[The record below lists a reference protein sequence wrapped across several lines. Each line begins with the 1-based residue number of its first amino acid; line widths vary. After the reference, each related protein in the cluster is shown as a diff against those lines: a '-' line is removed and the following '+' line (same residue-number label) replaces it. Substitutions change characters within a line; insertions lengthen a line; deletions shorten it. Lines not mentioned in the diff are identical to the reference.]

1 MTSVAAAALLAL
13 AAVGLFAVR
22 TATPLARYAAWL
34 VCLACAVVAL
44 LLPEA
49 TWQEQPARVAAA
61 NLRTEPV
68 ASATALL
75 AAASAASP
83 RADALHVYW
92 REPLPTPPQGALG
105 ARVAVPPTLPFA
117 PQDLALQQL
126 GPAERDRPLL
136 LRLLPVAGAADLPA
150 ELCIRRAGTVVQR
163 TPCTVGARAVDVAF
177 TPGLAGEYTLE
188 LAIAAGPTNAT
199 ARGVLAVA
207 EPRAVLV
214 VEPSGL
220 CAEALRTQGLAVV
233 AADAVPDDLSPFAA
247 VVVGAPL
254 PANAEGALAIAA
266 RDGLGVFAFAPGL
279 GADGGP
285 LRGLL
290 PVRPVPVAAPTPGE
304 GGGGERAA
312 GPPSTEPPP
321 VDVPPPAEPPPPP
334 ADQPP
339 VGDTQGR
346 GQLSDQPIEV
356 DKRAIALALV
366 VDRSASMGSLL
377 GDGNTKMSYAK
388 TSALRTAQALT
399 AGDRVGIVT
408 FGNKGEG
415 RIELPMT
422 DAADANAVR
431 AGIERLRHAQEYT
444 YLLGGLRVAVDALRP
459 VQAAVKHVVVVSD
472 GEFDYN
478 EELALRA
485 LARRARQQDR
495 ITVSVI
501 TIADATIGPSFTRA
515 AEGLAADGGGEFF
528 TVARADSVPAFVSAE
543 VTRSLSRVGRTP
555 RSGDGAQPQ
564 PPPSNPPP
572 TPPAPP
578 PPTPPPPKPPTPAPT
593 PPPAPLPTR
602 IAVVAVAESPL
613 LAPEPQPT
621 WPALGAVVANRA
633 TADATTLLAARDAL
647 GSAVLAYGNRGLGR
661 VGCFAAELFGP
672 AGDAFRAEP
681 AFPARLAQWVTA
693 VLPAQQLAAPQSLLF
708 AVELSPVVP
717 TPAEA
722 KALVALGGAPA
733 VDPQELALARDP
745 TEIVHGHAP
754 QVPAAAGWLL
764 LGFVALA
771 AIERWTATRALR
783 RGRA

>member
-1 MTSVAAAALLAL
+1 MTLAAAALLAL
-13 AAVGLFAVR
+13 AAAGLLAVR
-22 TATPLARYAAWL
+22 SATPPARCAAWL
-34 VCLACAVVAL
+34 LCLGCAAAAL
-44 LLPEA
+44 LLPTT
-49 TWQEQPARVAAA
+49 TWREQPARVAAA
-61 NLRTEPV
+61 NLRTEPR

-75 AAASAASP
+75 AAASVASP
-83 RADALHVYW
+83 RAHALHGFW
-92 REPLPTPPQGALG
+92 REPLPTPPPGALG

-136 LRLLPVAGAADLPA
+136 LRLLPLAVADELPG
-150 ELCIRRAGTVVQR
+150 ELCIRRGGVVVQR
-163 TPCTVGARAVDVAF
+163 TPCPVGPRALDIAF
-177 TPGLAGEYTLE
+177 TPALAGEYTLD

-199 ARGVLAVA
+199 ARGVLTVA
-207 EPRAVLV
+207 EPRGVLV

-266 RDGLGVFAFAPGL
+266 RDGLGVFAVAPGL
-279 GADGGP
+279 GAEGGP

-290 PVRPVPVAAPTPGE
+290 PLRLLPAAAPTPGE
-304 GGGGERAA
+304 GNGAGEPTP
-312 GPPSTEPPP
+312 GPPAPEPPT
-321 VDVPPPAEPPPPP
+321 DVPPPTEPPPPPP

-346 GQLSDQPIEV
+346 GQLSEQPIEV
-356 DKRAIALALV
+356 DKRAIAMALL
-366 VDRSASMGSLL
+366 VDRSASMGSFL

-388 TSALRTAQALT
+388 TSALRTAEALT

-422 DAADANAVR
+422 DAADAAKVR
-431 AGIERLRHAQEYT
+431 AGIEKLRHAQEYT

-459 VQAAVKHVVVVSD
+459 VQAAVKHIVVVSD
-472 GEFDYN
+472 GEFDFN

-501 TIADATIGPSFTRA
+501 TIADGSIGPSFTRA
-515 AEGLAADGGGEFF
+515 AEGLVADGGGEFF

-564 PPPSNPPP
+564 PPTANPP

-578 PPTPPPPKPPTPAPT
+578 PPTPPPPKPPAPE
-593 PPPAPLPTR
+593 PQPKPAPLPTR

-613 LAPEPQPT
+613 LAPAPQPT
-621 WPALGAVVANRA
+621 WPALGAVAANRA
-633 TADATTLLAARDAL
+633 TADATTLLAARDAA

-717 TPAEA
+717 TPAEQR
-722 KALVALGGAPA
+722 ALAALGGAPT
-733 VDPQELALARDP
+733 VDPQELALQKDP
-745 TEIVHGHAP
+745 TDLAHAHTS

-771 AIERWTATRALR
+771 ALERWTATRALR
-783 RGRA
+783 AGRS

>member
-1 MTSVAAAALLAL
+1 MTLAAAALLAL
-13 AAVGLFAVR
+13 AAAGLLAVR
-22 TATPLARYAAWL
+22 SATPLARYAAWL
-34 VCLACAVVAL
+34 LCLGCAAVAL
-44 LLPEA
+44 LLPTT
-49 TWQEQPARVAAA
+49 TWREQPARVAAA
-61 NLRTEPV
+61 NLRTEPA

-75 AAASAASP
+75 AAASVASP

-92 REPLPTPPQGALG
+92 REPLPTPPPGALG

-117 PQDLALQQL
+117 PQDLVLQQL

-136 LRLLPVAGAADLPA
+136 LRLLPLAVADELPG
-150 ELCIRRAGTVVQR
+150 ELCIRRGGTVVQR
-163 TPCTVGARAVDVAF
+163 TPCPVGPRALDIAF
-177 TPGLAGEYTLE
+177 TPALAGEYTLD

-207 EPRAVLV
+207 EPRGVLV

-254 PANAEGALAIAA
+254 PANVEGALAIAA
-266 RDGLGVFAFAPGL
+266 RDGLGVFAVAPGL
-279 GADGGP
+279 GAEGGP

-290 PVRPVPVAAPTPGE
+290 PLRLLPAAAPTPGE
-304 GGGGERAA
+304 GNGAGEPTP
-312 GPPSTEPPP
+312 GPPAPEPPT
-321 VDVPPPAEPPPPP
+321 DVPPPTEPPPPPP

-346 GQLSDQPIEV
+346 GQLSEQPIEV
-356 DKRAIALALV
+356 DKRAIAMALL
-366 VDRSASMGSLL
+366 VDRSASMGSFL

-388 TSALRTAQALT
+388 TSALRTAEALT

-422 DAADANAVR
+422 DAADTGKVR
-431 AGIERLRHAQEYT
+431 AGIEKLRHAQEYT

-459 VQAAVKHVVVVSD
+459 VQAAVKHIVVVSD
-472 GEFDYN
+472 GEFDFN

-501 TIADATIGPSFTRA
+501 TIADGSIGPSFTRA
-515 AEGLAADGGGEFF
+515 AEGLVDDGGGEFF

-555 RSGDGAQPQ
+555 RRGDGAQPQ
-564 PPPSNPPP
+564 PPTANPP

-578 PPTPPPPKPPTPAPT
+578 PPTPPPPKPPAPEPQPT
-593 PPPAPLPTR
+593 PAPLPTR

-613 LAPEPQPT
+613 LAPAPQPT
-621 WPALGAVVANRA
+621 WPALGAVAANRA
-633 TADATTLLAARDAL
+633 TADATTLLAARDAA

-722 KALVALGGAPA
+722 QALVALGGAPA
-733 VDPQELALARDP
+733 VDPQELALQRDP

-771 AIERWTATRALR
+771 ALERWTATRALR